1 MAGNYYYLVAG
12 LPDLVQDAKKQPIA
26 LQEFKNELLEQLSA
40 RDIQLSKMLFLQ
52 FDNQNLLNQL
62 LKTEKPHHPLAN
74 FTADELEQNIKEP
87 LALLPYMNQFITA
100 FKAETPLYENLSW
113 EDNLTSLYFE
123 YLKKTTNPFLKKWF
137 NLDFQLRN
145 FRVAMNARD
154 YKLNPSSYILGDDEV
169 SVAFKKSTLRDF
181 GLGNDYPLIN
191 KVATILENENV
202 LQQELDLDRIR
213 WEYLDELNTFN
224 YFSIEVVLA
233 FIIKVMIIERWIAL
247 DPEAGHQIFNKLIKD
262 LQKNYEFPKEFSI
275 YERRKETN

>member
-52 FDNQNLLNQL
+52 FDNQNLLNLL
-62 LKTEKPHHPLAN
+62 LKTGKPHHPLAN
-74 FTADELEQNIKEP
+74 FSADELEQNIKEP
-87 LALLPYMNQFITA
+87 LTLLPYMNRFIAA

-145 FRVAMNARD
+145 FRVAMNVRD
-154 YKLNPSSYILGDDEV
+154 YKLDPSSYILGDDEV

-181 GLGNDYPLIN
+181 GLGNDYPLID
-191 KVATILENENV
+191 KVSTILENENI
-202 LQQELDLDRIR
+202 LQQELDLDRLR

-233 FIIKVMIIERWIAL
+233 FIIKVMMIERWIAL
-247 DPEAGHQIFNKLIKD
+247 DPDAGQQIFKKLIND

-275 YERRKETN
+275 NERRKETN